1 MLYLAVL
8 RTEKRTVITSR
19 KHAAGHRYWPMQCDG
34 RRLQNGY
41 HWLQEKEKTFHTQ
54 ITIQHSGLSSW
65 SRLVEV
71 SYGPDED
78 SDLLGRNG
86 GRGRVP

>member
-41 HWLQEKEKTFHTQ
+41 HWPQKNISHANH
-54 ITIQHSGLSSW
+54 HSTLGLSSW
-65 SRLVEV
+65 SRLLEV
-71 SYGPDED
+71 SYAPYED

-86 GRGRVP
+86 GRRGVP